1 MSTAVCCDDARE
13 RGLCFVPLLFFRERL
28 RKGMRG
34 KATNIKS
41 FPDAL
46 FHPVYKAQNHTKLFR
61 LFIKFA
67 YCLVYKILPVYEN

>member
-1 MSTAVCCDDARE
+1 MSTAAMMRASE
-13 RGLCFVPLLFFRERL
+13 RGLCFVPLLFLERETE

-46 FHPVYKAQNHTKLFR
+46 FHAVNYPVYKAQNHTTLFR
-61 LFIKFA
+61 FLLMFIKFA
-67 YCLVYKILPVYEN
+67 YCR